1 MDGFAFDGGTLAV
14 LASTTTSEVISKGFE
29 DSMYVT
35 NLVQGVP
42 RLEKLQMR
50 LDAS

>member
-14 LASTTTSEVISKGFE
+14 LAGAAISEIVNRVSD
-29 DSMYVT
+29 DSMFVT
-35 NLVQGVP
+35 NLAQRVAH
-42 RLEKLQMR
+42 LEKSQMR